1 MELPLKT
8 PSPRHARPSP
18 SGGRTLLP
26 KRVGFLVVGTML
38 MSMMSMMMLLFLMA
52 VVAVVMIMMIMMNSK
67 LFYARANASN

>member
-38 MSMMSMMMLLFLMA
+38 MSMMSMMMLLLFLMA
-52 VVAVVMIMMIMMNSK
+52 VVAVVMIMMMNSK
-67 LFYARANASN
+67 PIYARANASN